1 MAHEQTGKVRAGL
14 FVPLCLAMAA
24 PFALV
29 QVGRPAPETVEPIAP
44 LADTQAADPGYS
56 ERFAKLYGTAPE
68 RTDVLDALAVFQRS
82 LITPDARFDR
92 YLKGVRNAI
101 TSDEEKGYR
110 LFKAYGCIACHQ
122 GVNIGGN
129 LFQKF

>member
-44 LADTQAADPGYS
+44 LADTQAADPARVALGES
-56 ERFAKLYGTAPE
+56 LFNDPRLSHGDRLACSSCHRLDRGGDDGQARSVAADGGRLDFNAP
-68 RTDVLDALAVFQRS
+68 TVF
-82 LITPDARFDR
+82 TPHSIS
-92 YLKGVRNAI
+92 G
-101 TSDEEKGYR
+101 
-110 LFKAYGCIACHQ
+110 
-122 GVNIGGN
+122 
-129 LFQKF
+129 